1 MKEGDT
7 FIREKMAKGVEN
19 LRLAYGEAGYVNY
32 TGVPDTKFDDER
44 KIINI
49 DFDVDEG
56 KQFFV
61 SSVNIVGLDQHSRL
75 EILKDLPVGQVYN
88 QRLFA
93 LFVEEHFDVLK
104 LHHDDPRLVER
115 HLDERNGTVAITVYA
130 CPCPVC

>member
-1 MKEGDT
+1 MSMRGCKYRLGEITFKNNKAIANTALLRNLIPMKEGDT
-7 FIREKMAKGVEN
+7 FSREKMAKGVEN
-19 LRLAYGEAGYVNY
+19 LRLAYGEAGYINY

-75 EILKDLPVGQVYN
+75 EILKDLPVGQV
-88 QRLFA
+88 
-93 LFVEEHFDVLK
+93 
-104 LHHDDPRLVER
+104 
-115 HLDERNGTVAITVYA
+115 
-130 CPCPVC
+130 